1 MKFQIDH
8 DLHIHSNLSSCSH
21 DENQTPESILAY
33 AKAEGLKKI
42 AITNHFWDERVDGA
56 SDWYAP
62 QNFEHIRAA
71 LPLPKEDG
79 ISFLFGCETEMNK
92 FFTLG
97 ISKERLDDFDFIII
111 PTSHL
116 HMNGYTIDESLTSVE
131 GRAKY
136 YMERCN
142 RLLDCDLP
150 FHKIGIAHF
159 TCTLMQR
166 NCEGTRDD
174 IMNFISDGEFFE
186 FFEQAAKCGI
196 GIELNTSVAD
206 ASNPAALRPYKIAK
220 ECGCKFYLGS
230 DAHSVK
236 DFALS
241 RQRFSSMIDA
251 LGLTEEDKFPFAKSQ
266 N

>member
-8 DLHIHSNLSSCSH
+8 DLHIHSHLSSCSH

-33 AKAEGLKKI
+33 ARKEGLKKI
-42 AITNHFWDERVDGA
+42 AITDHFWDEKVDGA
-56 SDWYAP
+56 SEWYAP
-62 QNFEHIRAA
+62 QNFEHIRAP

-79 ISFLFGCETEMNK
+79 ISFFFGCESEMDK

-97 ISKERLDDFDFIII
+97 ITKERLNSFDFIII

-116 HMNGYTIDESLTSVE
+116 HMSGFTIDENLTSAE
-131 GRAKY
+131 ERAKY
-136 YMERCN
+136 YMERCH
-142 RLLDCDLP
+142 RLLDYDLP
-150 FHKIGIAHF
+150 FHKIGLAHF
-159 TCTLMQR
+159 TCGLMAR

-174 IMNFISDGEFFE
+174 ILSYISDGEFAELFTK
-186 FFEQAAKCGI
+186 AAKCGI
-196 GIELNTSVAD
+196 GIELNTAISD
-206 ASNPAALRPYKIAK
+206 ATNPSALRPYKIAK

-251 LGLTEEDKFPFAKSQ
+251 LGLTEEDKFPFAKP
-266 N
+266 

>member
-8 DLHIHSNLSSCSH
+8 DLHIHSHLSSCSH

-33 AKAEGLKKI
+33 ARKEGLKKI
-42 AITNHFWDERVDGA
+42 AITDHFWDEKVDGA
-56 SDWYAP
+56 SEWYAP
-62 QNFEHIRAA
+62 QNFEHVSSS

-79 ISFLFGCETEMNK
+79 ISFLFGCESEMDK

-97 ISKERLDDFDFIII
+97 ISRERLNSFDFIII

-116 HMNGYTIDESLTSVE
+116 HMSGFTIDENLTSAE
-131 GRAKY
+131 ERAKY
-136 YMERCN
+136 YMERCH
-142 RLLDCDLP
+142 RLLDYDLP
-150 FHKIGIAHF
+150 FHKIGLAHF
-159 TCTLMQR
+159 TCGLMAR

-174 IMNFISDGEFFE
+174 ILSYISDGEFAELFTK
-186 FFEQAAKCGI
+186 AAKCGI
-196 GIELNTSVAD
+196 GIELNTAISD
-206 ASNPAALRPYKIAK
+206 ATNPSALRPYLIAK

-251 LGLTEEDKFPFAKSQ
+251 LGLTEEDKFPFAKP
-266 N
+266 

>member
-8 DLHIHSNLSSCSH
+8 DLHIHSNLSSCSR
-21 DENQTPESILAY
+21 DKNQTPENILAY
-33 AKAEGLKKI
+33 ARKEGLKKI
-42 AITNHFWDERVDGA
+42 AITNHFWDENVNGA
-56 SDWYAP
+56 SEWYAP
-62 QNFEHIRAA
+62 QNFEHVRTS

-79 ISFLFGCETEMNK
+79 ISFLFGCETEMDK

-97 ISKERLDDFDFIII
+97 ISKERLNDFDFIII

-116 HMNGYTIDESLTSVE
+116 HMKGFTIDENLTSAE
-131 GRAKY
+131 GRARY

-142 RLLDCDLP
+142 RLLDYDLP
-150 FHKIGIAHF
+150 FHKMGLAHF

-174 IMNFISDGEFFE
+174 IMNAISDGEFFA
-186 FFEQAAKCGI
+186 FFERAAKCGI
-196 GIELNTSVAD
+196 GIELNTSVSD
-206 ASNPAALRPYKIAK
+206 ASNPAALRPYKIAR

-236 DFALS
+236 DFEMSEA
-241 RQRFSSMIDA
+241 RFSPMIDA
-251 LGLTEEDKFPFAKSQ
+251 LGLTEEDKFPFAKF
-266 N
+266 